1 VTRNAAYPTG
11 RLRNASQMIFSFKTD
26 KSQTSVYTRN
36 DLKVLKAVGSDTYNP
51 QDKEHG
57 WVINLAPAR
66 GNEAAE
72 YVSAKP
78 LVTGGVLY
86 VPTFVEKKINVTD
99 PDILCNISPRTYGE
113 TRLYAVY
120 ANSGAPYWGGTVGR
134 FSAIAGMKIT
144 GFSSFIQ
151 GGKRRIVATYDNLT
165 GNEPEIDKRLGA
177 KNISEISSFMIDPP
191 SQGTVNMKP
200 GQDVIYYWMKE

>member
-1 VTRNAAYPTG
+1 
-11 RLRNASQMIFSFKTD
+11 MIFSFKTD

-36 DLKVLKAVGSDTYNP
+36 DLKVLKAVGTDTYTP
-51 QDKEHG
+51 QDAERG
-57 WVINLAPAR
+57 WMINLAPAR
-66 GNEAAE
+66 GSEAAE

-99 PDILCNISPRTYGE
+99 PDILCSVSPRTYGE

-120 ANSGAPYWGGTVGR
+120 TNSGAPYWGGTVGR
-134 FSAIAGMKIT
+134 FSTIEGMKIT
-144 GFSSFIQ
+144 GFSSLIQ

-165 GNEPEIDKRLGA
+165 GKEPEIDKRLGA
-177 KNISEISSFMIDPP
+177 KNISEISSFMIDAPN
-191 SQGTVNMKP
+191 QGTVNMKP
-200 GQDVIYYWMKE
+200 GQDMIYYWMKD